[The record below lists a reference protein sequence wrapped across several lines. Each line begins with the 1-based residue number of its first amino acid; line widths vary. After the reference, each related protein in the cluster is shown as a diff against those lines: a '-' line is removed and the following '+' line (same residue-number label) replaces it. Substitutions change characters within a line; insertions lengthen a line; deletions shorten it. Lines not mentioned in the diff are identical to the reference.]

1 MQWSGEGAVMTE
13 AQRRFAAEVHATIGS
28 SSCDGDAVCLY
39 RELSQATIRW
49 IIDVEGNVLDL
60 VTFAR

>member
-1 MQWSGEGAVMTE
+1 MTE